1 MYKIFLI
8 CIAIFFAGCAPKY
21 VTKVQ
26 YVPSSNDGFTGCVSK
41 YEQEKIICTQNCSE
55 NYQIC
60 LDDAFQRAQDIYQVE
75 LSKYAKLYD
84 DYLFRLREY
93 RNYKYDFDRKYRI
106 LKDDYY
112 YFSNECDK
120 KKRGFTCRRKHELRD
135 TLFIMKRDRLKRPIQ
150 PRKPSLNVI
159 VKNQQSFCKSSCGCL
174 KDYDRGYENCGGQ
187 IIVQKQCVE
196 NCD

>member
-8 CIAIFFAGCAPKY
+8 CIAVFLVGCAPKY

-26 YVPSSNDGFTGCVSK
+26 YVPSLTDGFSQCVSK
-41 YEQEKIICTQNCSE
+41 YEQEKILCNQNCSE
-55 NYQIC
+55 NYQVC
-60 LDDAFQRAQDIYQVE
+60 LDNAFQRAQDIYQVE
-75 LSKYAKLYD
+75 LSKYSKIYD
-84 DYLFRLREY
+84 DYLSRLREY

-112 YFSNECDK
+112 YFSNECNK
-120 KKRGFTCRRKHELRD
+120 KKSGFTCRRAHELKD
-135 TLFIMKRDRLKRPIQ
+135 ALFIMKRDRLRRPIQ
-150 PRKPSLNVI
+150 PRKPSLNTI
-159 VKNQQSFCKSSCGCL
+159 IKNQQSFCKSDCGCL

-187 IIVQKQCVE
+187 IIVQKYCVE